1 MRRALTLVVLS
12 LGLTCLGAGAADA
25 ASTRAEYIAQV
36 DPICQATINAQR
48 QAAGAKGFVGP
59 LNHGHYKAAG
69 RSMRRV
75 FAAFAPGVEQV
86 AAIEPAVAD
95 AQLIGTWVQDLRAQV
110 PLGNRVAG
118 SLIKNRLPRK
128 LLGRLG
134 KLNRSTQALVAGFGF
149 QYCQN
154 M

>member
-1 MRRALTLVVLS
+1 MRRAVI
-12 LGLTCLGAGAADA
+12 GAALSVGVIAVGA
-25 ASTRAEYIAQV
+25 APANGAATRAEYIAQV
-36 DPICQATINAQR
+36 DPTCQVTIDAEG
-48 QAAGAKGFVGP
+48 QAAGPKGFVGP

-75 FAAFAPGVEQV
+75 FAAFGPGVEQV
-86 AAIEPAVAD
+86 AALEPPAAD
-95 AQLIGTWVQDLRAQV
+95 AQLIATWVQDLRAQV

-134 KLNRSTQALVAGFGF
+134 KLNRRTQALVASYGFTS
-149 QYCQN
+149 CN
-154 M
+154 RM